1 MGVIRLKAKTG
12 YKTFRTFS
20 SYFNVVLEHFLNI
33 FPFPRFREKK
43 EEPHEPSV
51 HGVFLGAVNR
61 IRTGDLVLTKDVL
74 CHLSHNSIELLVPCT
89 AFILYSIEPL
99 LSTLFSNFIRKKEGG
114 KSIVKLGV
122 L

>member
-20 SYFNVVLEHFLNI
+20 SYF
-33 FPFPRFREKK
+33 
-43 EEPHEPSV
+43 
-51 HGVFLGAVNR
+51 
-61 IRTGDLVLTKDVL
+61 TGDLVLTKDVL